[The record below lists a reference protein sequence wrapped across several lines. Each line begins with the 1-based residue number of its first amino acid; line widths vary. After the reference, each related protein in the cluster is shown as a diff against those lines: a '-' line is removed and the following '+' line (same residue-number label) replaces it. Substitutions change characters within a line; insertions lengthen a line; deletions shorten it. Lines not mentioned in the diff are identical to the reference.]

1 LPLVLTD
8 VDFGDFTDSVA
19 SNSGLVSNSSGSC
32 KKCELSFH
40 DLIGKVLAMRA
51 TYGDGVRA
59 LLSLNKPLC
68 HSVPSHSRSQRMF
81 CRIGLALNRCNQRA
95 PYSTTA
101 FILFLLVTT
110 TLIIRPA
117 ELVKSLADLPIYE
130 SLILGAVALS
140 YREIQRHFQ
149 PAALRQQPITLC
161 AVVLII
167 AVFLSHMKHVYM
179 HQVKSATVDY
189 LETLIFY
196 GLLVAVVDTPV
207 RIRALLL
214 TVALTSTVMVA
225 LCVLDYYEVV
235 DYEFITHITDR
246 HGKTATGADILEKRM
261 RGTGL
266 FQDPNDIS
274 LLIVAAGVISSYFL
288 TDKSLGVLRIFW
300 FLPLYVLG
308 TGLLCT
314 RSRGGLLAAAAAVGC
329 MILTRYGR
337 KVAICAAVGALL
349 VLPLMAGRM
358 GSMSLNSGTGHERLL
373 LWREGFQA
381 IKSPYVL
388 FGVGYGMYGEYAGLV
403 AHNSFVHAFVELG
416 LFGGSLFFG
425 MFFFTIYSMYRIMKL
440 PEWLRHPELNRM
452 RPYIAGILGGWS
464 IGLLSLSRCYVPP
477 TFLVIGI
484 QAAFLNYVSF
494 TLRPMPPLLYWDK
507 RLFWILTFFSFGL
520 WWAIYVFIFVFA
532 R

>member
-1 LPLVLTD
+1 MSLGAVTQPKPTHVLQNR
-8 VDFGDFTDSVA
+8 F
-19 SNSGLVSNSSGSC
+19 
-32 KKCELSFH
+32 
-40 DLIGKVLAMRA
+40 A
-51 TYGDGVRA
+51 T
-59 LLSLNKPLC
+59 KPL
-68 HSVPSHSRSQRMF
+68 Q
-81 CRIGLALNRCNQRA
+81 AARA

-101 FILFLLVTT
+101 FILFLAVTT

-117 ELVKSLADLPIYE
+117 ELVKGLADLPIYE

-149 PAALRQQPITLC
+149 PYALRQQPITLC
-161 AVVLII
+161 AVILIV
-167 AVFLSHMKHVYM
+167 AVFLSHMTHFYLYG
-179 HQVKSATVDY
+179 VKSATVDY
-189 LETLIFY
+189 LKTLIFY
-196 GLLVAVVDTPV
+196 GLLVAVVDTPI

-214 TVALTSTVMVA
+214 TVAITSTIMVG
-225 LCVLDYYEVV
+225 LCVIDYYEIV

-246 HGKTATGADILEKRM
+246 HGQTATGADILEKRM

-288 TDKSLGVLRIFW
+288 MDKTLGPLRIFW
-300 FLPLYVLG
+300 LFPLYVLG
-308 TGLLCT
+308 TGLVCT

-329 MILTRYGR
+329 MILTRFGR
-337 KVAICAAVGALL
+337 KVAIAAAVCAF
-349 VLPLMAGRM
+349 VTLPLMAGRM
-358 GSMSLNSGTGHERLL
+358 GSISLSSGTGHERLL

-381 IKSPYVL
+381 IKSPYIL
-388 FGVGYGMYGEYAGLV
+388 FGIGCGMYGEYAGLV

-416 LFGGSLFFG
+416 LFGGTLFFG
-425 MFFFTIYSMYRIMKL
+425 MFFFTVYSMYRIMKL
-440 PEWLRHPELNRM
+440 PDWLRHPELNRM

-484 QAAFLNYVSF
+484 QAAFLNYVSY

-507 RLFWILTFFSFGL
+507 RLFWILTFFSGAAWLF
-520 WWAIYVFIFVFA
+520 IYAFIFVFA